1 MQKKKIVI
9 ASEEDVARYGGGAA
23 PSDAR
28 PADGQE
34 RTADADGAQA
44 PTAETAALSGE
55 AAAASAEAAAVAA
68 EPQTQEDWKDKCLRA
83 RAELANVQRRVA
95 REKEE
100 CLRYAAAGMVRGL
113 LSVLDDLDRVI
124 RSAVEH
130 PENVAAIVDG
140 VKLTRE
146 AFLKV
151 LAEHQVTEIPA
162 VGQPFDPAVHEA
174 MMQRTSDDHPD
185 QTVLEELSR
194 GYRLHDRVLRPARV
208 VVSRR
213 SKPSTGES
221 PTAGQAGQE

>member
-1 MQKKKIVI
+1 MKKKIVI

-23 PSDAR
+23 PSDVQ

-34 RTADADGAQA
+34 RAADADGARV
-44 PTAETAALSGE
+44 PPAEAAASSGE
-55 AAAASAEAAAVAA
+55 AAGASSEATGGPA
-68 EPQTQEDWKDKCLRA
+68 EPQAQEDWKDKCLRA
-83 RAELANVQRRVA
+83 RAELINFQRRAA

-113 LSVLDDLDRVI
+113 LNVLDDLDRVI
-124 RSAVEH
+124 RSATEH

-151 LAEHQVTEIPA
+151 LAEHQVCEIPA

-174 MMQRTSDDHPD
+174 MVQRVSDEYPD

-213 SKPSTGES
+213 SES
-221 PTAGQAGQE
+221 STAGKSPEAEATGQE